1 MTHTAS
7 PIIQLQQLSKI
18 YRTYSTPRH
27 RLLELLSAGR
37 KRYAQEVRALEDIS
51 FNLDRGS
58 RLGIVGQNGSGK
70 STLLKI
76 LSGVLTPSSGSV
88 KVDGRVSA
96 LLELGAG
103 FNPLLPGRENIRQ
116 YGLLH
121 GMSREEIEAALP
133 QIIAFS
139 ELREAIEQPVRT
151 YSSGMAVRLGFA
163 CAVYVRPEIL
173 IVDEALSVGDAY
185 FQNKCLHKIKSLLD
199 DGTTFIYVTHAADS
213 IRGLCEQGLW
223 LDQGRMRLMSTSKA
237 VGEAYQKAV
246 FERMTR
252 SVGDDQSL
260 LRRASKPT
268 AALSEAQV
276 ARRAA
281 FAERVAPLR
290 SGSGEAKVIDIV
302 LRDEQGAETDGI
314 VFRHKCTVQVL
325 YRIDRPLPDSCA
337 VTLGI
342 LDRNGS
348 QVMHFNSAEQGV
360 YLSEGDEKA
369 LQMIQFEFTTPLCP
383 GEFGLVAGISTFVAN
398 PSNNGQLILETVID
412 ACIGGARFA
421 IHYPNTELIN
431 LWGLVHAPCTVSA
444 HPCN

>member
-1 MTHTAS
+1 MNHSAS
-7 PIIQLQQLSKI
+7 PIIQLQQVSKI

-27 RLLELLSAGR
+27 RLLELLSAGH

-51 FNLDRGS
+51 FSLERGS
-58 RLGIVGQNGSGK
+58 RLGIVGHNGSGK

-76 LSGVLTPSSGSV
+76 LSGVLTPSCGTV

-116 YGLLH
+116 FCLLH
-121 GMSREEIEAALP
+121 GMLREEIDQALP

-139 ELREAIEQPVRT
+139 ELREAIDQPVRT

-199 DGTTFIYVTHAADS
+199 GGTTFIYVTHAADS

-223 LDQGRMRLMSTSKA
+223 LDQGHMRLMSTSKA

-252 SVGDDQSL
+252 PEADDQP
-260 LRRASKPT
+260 LRRIDKPVP
-268 AALSEAQV
+268 ALNETQL

-302 LRDEQGAETDGI
+302 LRDEQGTETDS
-314 VFRHKCTVQVL
+314 VPFRHKCTVQVL
-325 YRIDRPLPDSCA
+325 YRIDRPLPDTCA

-360 YLSEGDEKA
+360 YLSEGDDKA

-421 IHYPNTELIN
+421 IHYPDTELIN

-444 HPCN
+444 HRCS